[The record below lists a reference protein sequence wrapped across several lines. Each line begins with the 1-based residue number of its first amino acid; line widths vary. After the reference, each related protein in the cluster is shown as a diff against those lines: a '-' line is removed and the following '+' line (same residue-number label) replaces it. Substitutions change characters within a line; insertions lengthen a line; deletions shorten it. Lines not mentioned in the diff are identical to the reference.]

1 LIDVPRLAS
10 VRKGDT
16 IVTGMQSEIF
26 PENINIGTIEKVY
39 IDNKT
44 NYYTL
49 DIKLFNDMTNLGH
62 VYVLKSKYRDELNNL
77 EKERKMNSTLLVN
90 IFRFILLLAVQ
101 IVIFNNMNFLDL

>member
-10 VRKGDT
+10 EGDT
-16 IVTGMQSEIF
+16 IVTGSK
-26 PENINIGTIEKVY
+26 INIELLKKVY

-62 VYVLKSKYRDELNNL
+62 VYVLK
-77 EKERKMNSTLLVN
+77 
-90 IFRFILLLAVQ
+90 
-101 IVIFNNMNFLDL
+101 

>member
-1 LIDVPRLAS
+1 
-10 VRKGDT
+10 
-16 IVTGMQSEIF
+16 MQSEIF
-26 PENINIGTIEKVY
+26 PDKHWNYWKVY

-77 EKERKMNSTLLVN
+77 EKERKWIALC
-90 IFRFILLLAVQ
+90 
-101 IVIFNNMNFLDL
+101 

>member
-1 LIDVPRLAS
+1 MEYRFCSIDRRTKISICQKRRYYCDRYAI
-10 VRKGDT
+10 RN
-16 IVTGMQSEIF
+16 F
-26 PENINIGTIEKVY
+26 PKNINIGTIEKIY

-77 EKERKMNSTLLVN
+77 EKEERIALC
-90 IFRFILLLAVQ
+90 
-101 IVIFNNMNFLDL
+101 